1 MTDRFA
7 LFQIRPKPA
16 KIKASVERMLHDSM
30 VSFTTQIRPKPTKI
44 KASVERKLHDSLVSF
59 TTQIVPNRQK
69 SRRPWSGS
77 SMILWLVMLARKR
90 FRLGKSDDLDYL
102 FRIGWVTPANRN
114 ESRGKKPNLTRRHGD
129 AEKAEGKTARTP
141 PYRHQSPP
149 TAFSASPREQN
160 SAWSPVLARKRFR
173 LGKSDDQDYL
183 FRIGWVTPAN
193 RNESRGKKPKLTRR
207 HGDAEKAEGKNS
219 KDSTVSS
226 PISPHRVLR

>member
-1 MTDRFA
+1 MILWFPLRLKF
-7 LFQIRPKPA
+7 
-16 KIKASVERMLHDSM
+16 
-30 VSFTTQIRPKPTKI
+30 
-44 KASVERKLHDSLVSF
+44 
-59 TTQIVPNRQK
+59 VPNRQK
-69 SRRPWSGS
+69 SRRAWSGSSMILWFPLRPKFVPNRQKSRRAWSGS

-193 RNESRGKKPKLTRR
+193 RNESGGKKPNLTRR
-207 HGDAEKAEGKNS
+207 RGGAEKAEGKNR

-226 PISPHRVLR
+226 PISPHRVLRISA